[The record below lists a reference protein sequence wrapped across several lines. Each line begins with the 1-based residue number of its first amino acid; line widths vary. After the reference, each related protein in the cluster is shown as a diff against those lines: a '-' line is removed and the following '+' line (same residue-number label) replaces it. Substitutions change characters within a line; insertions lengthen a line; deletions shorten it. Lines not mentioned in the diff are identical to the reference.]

1 MKANVKR
8 STIAAAYVIAIGADA
23 FEVGLA
29 PLMSEGIA
37 SPLNDIVD
45 VITGIILTLMLG
57 WHIAFLPSFMIK
69 LLPVVDFAPTWTL
82 AVLIATRAGRIAEND
97 LPPPI
102 TGNPKSGVVDVEAT
116 IEKPPV
122 VPPGK

>member
-1 MKANVKR
+1 MKPNIKR
-8 STIAAAYVIAIGADA
+8 STVAASYIVAIGADA

-45 VITGIILTLMLG
+45 VVTGIILTLLLG

-82 AVLIATRAGRIAEND
+82 AVLIATRGGRIVED
-97 LPPPI
+97 GVPPPV

-116 IEKPPV
+116 VEKPPG
-122 VPPGK
+122 VPPAK

>member
-8 STIAAAYVIAIGADA
+8 STIAAAYIIAIGADA

-45 VITGIILTLMLG
+45 VVACITLTILLG

-97 LPPPI
+97 VPPPV
-102 TGNPKSGVVDVEAT
+102 TGNPKSGIVDVEAT
-116 IEKPPV
+116 VEKPPV
-122 VPPGK
+122 VPPAK

>member
-8 STIAAAYVIAIGADA
+8 STIAAAYIIAIGADA
-23 FEVGLA
+23 LEVGLA
-29 PLMSEGIA
+29 PVMSEGFV
-37 SPLNDIVD
+37 SPLNNIVD
-45 VITGIILTLMLG
+45 VVACIILTLLLG

-97 LPPPI
+97 VPPPI

-116 IEKPPV
+116 VQKPPP

>member
-69 LLPVVDFAPTWTL
+69 LIPVVDFAPTWTL

-116 IEKPPV
+116 VEKPPV

>member
-8 STIAAAYVIAIGADA
+8 STIAAAYIIAIGADA
-23 FEVGLA
+23 LEVGLA
-29 PLMSEGIA
+29 PVMSEGFA
-37 SPLNDIVD
+37 SPLNNIVD
-45 VITGIILTLMLG
+45 AVVCIILTLMLG

-82 AVLIATRAGRIAEND
+82 AVLIATRGGRIMEND
-97 LPPPI
+97 VPPPV

-116 IEKPPV
+116 VEKPPV

>member
-1 MKANVKR
+1 MKSNVKR
-8 STIAAAYVIAIGADA
+8 STIAAAWVIAVGADA
-23 FEVGLA
+23 LEIGF
-29 PLMSEGIA
+29 
-37 SPLNDIVD
+37 SPLFGEGFVSPINNIVD
-45 VITGIILTLMLG
+45 VVVCIILTVLLG
-57 WHIAFLPSFMIK
+57 WHIAFLPSFLVK

-97 LPPPI
+97 VPPPI

-116 IEKPPV
+116 VEKPPV